1 MTSITTLPLTHI
13 SSYLNRQERLSFAST
28 CRSVHTSIISTLSA
42 EFDKELAYQSFR
54 LCHLKPKKPKNS
66 KNSKKSQ
73 KSENKPTSL
82 TSLNSASYLQLDY
95 PIFSLPSQVKSL
107 QFTFESSSNG
117 TSIFANKFGD
127 KLLIHSSL
135 VEVPSVPESKSF
147 EFLADAQ
154 ELNEDIDFSNPMMLA
169 RRQKN
174 LLEKVKKFHE
184 ERFELQKKAAMKHVR
199 NWGETVIIL
208 CHGGNFNIAC
218 FKHNGQ
224 LEKSNSDHKYV
235 SRKAQGGRQST
246 ADKQGGGIHSK
257 GASIRRENEKKHSEN
272 IESIVNA
279 NQEVLNRASL
289 IFLHAP
295 GMNYFTF
302 IGESGLL
309 KKWKD
314 KVRSVGVTTGKAKL
328 QEAERVFAEITMSTL
343 LIRV

>member
-1 MTSITTLPLTHI
+1 M
-13 SSYLNRQERLSFAST
+13 A
-28 CRSVHTSIISTLSA
+28 
-42 EFDKELAYQSFR
+42 
-54 LCHLKPKKPKNS
+54 
-66 KNSKKSQ
+66 
-73 KSENKPTSL
+73 
-82 TSLNSASYLQLDY
+82 
-95 PIFSLPSQVKSL
+95 
-107 QFTFESSSNG
+107 
-117 TSIFANKFGD
+117 
-127 KLLIHSSL
+127 
-135 VEVPSVPESKSF
+135 ESKSF

-184 ERFELQKKAAMKHVR
+184 ERFEQQKQAAMKHVR
-199 NWGETVIIL
+199 SWGDTVIIL

-218 FKHNGQ
+218 FKSNGQ

-235 SRKAQGGRQST
+235 TRKKQGGRQIT

-257 GASIRRENEKKHSEN
+257 GASIRRENEKKLGEN

-279 NQEVLNRASL
+279 NQDLLNKASL
-289 IFLHAP
+289 VFLHAP

-302 IGESGLL
+302 IGENGLL

-314 KVRSVGVTTGKAKL
+314 KVRSVGVSSGKAKL